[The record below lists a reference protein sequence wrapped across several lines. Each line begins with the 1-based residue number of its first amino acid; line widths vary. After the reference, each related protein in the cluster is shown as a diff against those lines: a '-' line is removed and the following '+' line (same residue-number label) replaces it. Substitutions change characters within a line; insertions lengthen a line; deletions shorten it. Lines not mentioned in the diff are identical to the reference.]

1 MLTKLNPR
9 RQMASRV
16 PAQCPYP
23 IQTNIV
29 TIHKK
34 CYNPFQKN
42 KIKILKNT
50 TIRRHKKMSKK
61 AYIFLADGFEDIEG
75 LTVVDLLRRAGID
88 IKTVSIK
95 ETTRIQ
101 TSHGITMLTDA
112 IFAETDFAD
121 ADMLVLP
128 GGMPGTK
135 YLAGYKPLIDL
146 LTDFNNK
153 GKKIAAICAAPSVFS
168 GLGFLKGRK
177 ATSYPSFM
185 EVLSKDG
192 AVTSEDSVVV
202 DGNITTSRGLGT
214 AVDFALSLISQ
225 LENEEKA
232 KEIAES
238 VVYTR

>member
-1 MLTKLNPR
+1 MRKINSYNLVDSDNTSAVVESLLN
-9 RQMASRV
+9 
-16 PAQCPYP
+16 
-23 IQTNIV
+23 
-29 TIHKK
+29 
-34 CYNPFQKN
+34 
-42 KIKILKNT
+42 
-50 TIRRHKKMSKK
+50 
-61 AYIFLADGFEDIEG
+61 
-75 LTVVDLLRRAGID
+75 
-88 IKTVSIK
+88 
-95 ETTRIQ
+95 
-101 TSHGITMLTDA
+101 
-112 IFAETDFAD
+112 
-121 ADMLVLP
+121 LVL
-128 GGMPGTK
+128 
-135 YLAGYKPLIDL
+135 LV

>member
-1 MLTKLNPR
+1 
-9 RQMASRV
+9 
-16 PAQCPYP
+16 
-23 IQTNIV
+23 
-29 TIHKK
+29 
-34 CYNPFQKN
+34 
-42 KIKILKNT
+42 
-50 TIRRHKKMSKK
+50 MSKK

-185 EVLSKDG
+185 EVHLQRWRP
-192 AVTSEDSVVV
+192 VTSEDSVVV